1 MICRSQR
8 GKYCGKYDRFT
19 AAHTKKLTE
28 IEDLDERKDA
38 RDILLEG
45 LVPIFERM
53 EKRYLDLE
61 NQIKREIEIP
71 NEKYA
76 VSMTVI
82 TQKDYDPIN
91 GTLYPV
97 VPALLQEDKEQEKQ
111 EAMPCIIY
119 FAGSYQKKAEFE
131 KAADFQG
138 VDDSGKS
145 YTVRVRKAKCYQQAL
160 SELYQVFVYNKI
172 CWTTVNTGYL
182 DRFYEIDT
190 DGETDINS
198 LKIDFGSYEED
209 IKMTCFCYGIS
220 KNSHSNAVNLWSR
233 VWMRNIMNMNW
244 I

>member
-1 MICRSQR
+1 MESITDLQQHIRKR
-8 GKYCGKYDRFT
+8 
-19 AAHTKKLTE
+19 LTE
-28 IEDLDERKDA
+28 IENLDERKDA
-38 RDILLEG
+38 REILLEG
-45 LVPIFERM
+45 LVPIFELM

-145 YTVRVRKAKCYQQAL
+145 YTVRCAKQNVISRRCRSCIRYSSITRYAGQQ
-160 SELYQVFVYNKI
+160 SI
-172 CWTTVNTGYL
+172 
-182 DRFYEIDT
+182 R
-190 DGETDINS
+190 DIW
-198 LKIDFGSYEED
+198 IDFM
-209 IKMTCFCYGIS
+209 K
-220 KNSHSNAVNLWSR
+220 
-233 VWMRNIMNMNW
+233 
-244 I
+244 

>member
-1 MICRSQR
+1 MESMTDLQQHIRKR
-8 GKYCGKYDRFT
+8 
-19 AAHTKKLTE
+19 LTE

-38 RDILLEG
+38 REILLEG
-45 LVPIFERM
+45 LVPIFELM

-131 KAADFQG
+131 KAADFQ
-138 VDDSGKS
+138 
-145 YTVRVRKAKCYQQAL
+145 L
-160 SELYQVFVYNKI
+160 ME
-172 CWTTVNTGYL
+172 
-182 DRFYEIDT
+182 
-190 DGETDINS
+190 NS
-198 LKIDFGSYEED
+198 SIQK
-209 IKMTCFCYGIS
+209 
-220 KNSHSNAVNLWSR
+220 
-233 VWMRNIMNMNW
+233 
-244 I
+244 

>member
-1 MICRSQR
+1 MESITDLQQHIRKR
-8 GKYCGKYDRFT
+8 
-19 AAHTKKLTE
+19 LTE

-38 RDILLEG
+38 REILLEG
-45 LVPIFERM
+45 LVPIFELM

-119 FAGSYQKKAEFE
+119 FAGSYQKQQIFKGSMT
-131 KAADFQG
+131 AANPIP
-138 VDDSGKS
+138 SGC
-145 YTVRVRKAKCYQQAL
+145 AKQNVISRRCRSCIRYSSITRYAGQQ
-160 SELYQVFVYNKI
+160 SI
-172 CWTTVNTGYL
+172 
-182 DRFYEIDT
+182 R
-190 DGETDINS
+190 DIW
-198 LKIDFGSYEED
+198 IDFM
-209 IKMTCFCYGIS
+209 K
-220 KNSHSNAVNLWSR
+220 
-233 VWMRNIMNMNW
+233 
-244 I
+244 

>member
-1 MICRSQR
+1 MESMTDLQQHIRKR
-8 GKYCGKYDRFT
+8 
-19 AAHTKKLTE
+19 LTE

-38 RDILLEG
+38 REILLEG

-131 KAADFQG
+131 KQQIFKGSMTAANPIP
-138 VDDSGKS
+138 SGCTKQNVIS
-145 YTVRVRKAKCYQQAL
+145 RRCRSCIRYSSITRYAGQQ
-160 SELYQVFVYNKI
+160 SI
-172 CWTTVNTGYL
+172 
-182 DRFYEIDT
+182 R
-190 DGETDINS
+190 DIW
-198 LKIDFGSYEED
+198 IDFM
-209 IKMTCFCYGIS
+209 K
-220 KNSHSNAVNLWSR
+220 
-233 VWMRNIMNMNW
+233 
-244 I
+244 

>member
-1 MICRSQR
+1 MESITDLQQHIRKR
-8 GKYCGKYDRFT
+8 
-19 AAHTKKLTE
+19 LTE

-38 RDILLEG
+38 REILLEG

-131 KAADFQG
+131 KANTLF
-138 VDDSGKS
+138 SS
-145 YTVRVRKAKCYQQAL
+145 SFSL
-160 SELYQVFVYNKI
+160 SNMFLIFSSSI
-172 CWTTVNTGYL
+172 FGYKQ
-182 DRFYEIDT
+182 DAQSNI
-190 DGETDINS
+190 GA
-198 LKIDFGSYEED
+198 
-209 IKMTCFCYGIS
+209 IKT
-220 KNSHSNAVNLWSR
+220 
-233 VWMRNIMNMNW
+233 
-244 I
+244 